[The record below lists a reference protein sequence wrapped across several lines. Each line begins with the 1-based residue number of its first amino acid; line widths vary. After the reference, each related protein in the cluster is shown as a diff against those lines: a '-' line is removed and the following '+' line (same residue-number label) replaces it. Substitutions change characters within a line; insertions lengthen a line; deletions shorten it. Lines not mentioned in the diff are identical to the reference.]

1 MQMTPN
7 MEKCLWPWS
16 LFPEADR
23 IRVCSVYPVTE
34 NHFEIGG
41 GQVTCNKF
49 WSRCR
54 RNTRRPPACQKKQ
67 QQKTVSVSESKHLH
81 KKKKKRIRICRS
93 DPALVFHMAVTTITA
108 GMKPLPARLHHVYW
122 DCDLDND
129 DSELFFSARHSTVC
143 LVIIHQ

>member
-1 MQMTPN
+1 M
-7 MEKCLWPWS
+7 
-16 LFPEADR
+16 
-23 IRVCSVYPVTE
+23 
-34 NHFEIGG
+34 
-41 GQVTCNKF
+41 
-49 WSRCR
+49 
-54 RNTRRPPACQKKQ
+54 QKKY
-67 QQKTVSVSESKHLH
+67 KTPTCVSKKTTKKNGIRFRIETLAQ
-81 KKKKKRIRICRS
+81 KKKKRIRICRS